1 MKIHPYGESALFVD
15 LEIDEEPER
24 ARRTQAVGRALRRR
38 LASADI
44 VLGAGTLA
52 IIGVGAWDDLDAIIA
67 ESLRAGADDALAAK
81 THVLRAV
88 YDGVDLD
95 EVAHATGMRAD
106 DVIALHASRDYTV
119 ELIGFLPGFAY
130 LVSLDGR
137 LVLPRRPAPRPR
149 VPKGSLAIAG
159 PYTGVYPAV
168 SPGGWHLIGRVLD
181 VDLFDPTRRPPS
193 LFEPGDTVRFTASR
207 PD

>member
-1 MKIHPYGESALFVD
+1 MKVHPYGEGALFVD
-15 LEIDEEPER
+15 LEIEDAPDR
-24 ARRTQAVGRALRRR
+24 GRRTQAVGRALRRR
-38 LASADI
+38 LQSADI

-67 ESLRAGADDALAAK
+67 ESLRGENDDALSVK

-88 YDGVDLD
+88 YDGVDLA
-95 EVAHATGMRAD
+95 EVAQQTGLRPAD
-106 DVIALHASRDYTV
+106 VVDLHTSRDYAV

-130 LVSLDGR
+130 LLSLDER

-159 PYTGVYPAV
+159 PYTGIYPAV

-181 VDLFDPTRRPPS
+181 VDLFDPERRPPA
-193 LFEPGDTVRFTASR
+193 LFEPGDAVRFVPTR

>member
-1 MKIHPYGESALFVD
+1 MKIHPYGEGALFID
-15 LEIDEEPER
+15 LEIDEAPDR
-24 ARRTQAVGRALRRR
+24 ARRTLAVGRALRRR

-52 IIGVGAWDDLDAIIA
+52 IVGVGAWDDLDAIIA
-67 ESLRAGADDALAAK
+67 ESLADDADEARSTK
-81 THVLRAV
+81 VHVLRAV

-95 EVAHATGMRAD
+95 DVARATGMHTE
-106 DVIALHASRDYTV
+106 DVVALHASRDYSV

-130 LVSLDGR
+130 LLSLDAR

-168 SPGGWHLIGRVLD
+168 SPGGWHLIGRVID
-181 VDLFDPTRRPPS
+181 VELFDPARRPPA
-193 LFEPGDTVRFTASR
+193 LFEPGDTVRFVPT
-207 PD
+207 DLD

>member
-1 MKIHPYGESALFVD
+1 MKVHPYGEGALFVD
-15 LEIDEEPER
+15 LEIDDAPDR

-67 ESLRAGADDALAAK
+67 ESLGAGADDTFSPK
-81 THVLRAV
+81 THILRAV
-88 YDGVDLD
+88 YDGVDLED
-95 EVAHATGMRAD
+95 VARTTGMHTD
-106 DVIALHASRDYTV
+106 DVVALHASRDYTV

-130 LVSLDGR
+130 LVSLDER
-137 LVLPRRPAPRPR
+137 LVLPRRAAPRTR

-168 SPGGWHLIGRVLD
+168 SPGGWHLIGRVPD
-181 VDLFDPTRRPPS
+181 VELFDPARRPPA
-193 LFEPGDTVRFTASR
+193 LFEPGDTVRFTPLR
-207 PD
+207 LD

>member
-1 MKIHPYGESALFVD
+1 MKVHPYGEGALFVD
-15 LEIDEEPER
+15 LEIDDAPDR

-67 ESLRAGADDALAAK
+67 ESLRAGADDTFSPK
-81 THVLRAV
+81 THILRAV
-88 YDGVDLD
+88 YDGVDLE
-95 EVAHATGMRAD
+95 EVARTTGMHTD
-106 DVIALHASRDYTV
+106 DVVALHASRDYNV

-130 LVSLDGR
+130 LLSLDER
-137 LVLPRRPAPRPR
+137 LVLPRRPSPRPR

-168 SPGGWHLIGRVLD
+168 SPGGWHHIGRVPD
-181 VDLFDPTRRPPS
+181 VDLFDPARRPPS
-193 LFEPGDTVRFTASR
+193 LFEPGDTVRFAPSR
-207 PD
+207 LD

>member
-1 MKIHPYGESALFVD
+1 MKVHPYGEGALFVD
-15 LEIDEEPER
+15 LEIDEPER
-24 ARRTQAVGRALRRR
+24 ARRTQAVGRALRSR
-38 LASADI
+38 LPSADI
-44 VLGAGTLA
+44 VLGSGTLA

-67 ESLRAGADDALAAK
+67 ESLHDDAVDAFSPK

-88 YDGVDLD
+88 YDGVDLE
-95 EVAHATGMRAD
+95 EVARSTQMSAG
-106 DVIALHASRDYTV
+106 DVVELHASRDYTV

-130 LVSLDGR
+130 LVSLDAR

-159 PYTGVYPAV
+159 PYTGIYPSI

-181 VDLFDPTRRPPS
+181 VDLFDPERRPPS
-193 LFEPGDTVRFTASR
+193 LFEPGDTVRFTSSR

>member
-1 MKIHPYGESALFVD
+1 MKVHPYGEGALFVD
-15 LEIDEEPER
+15 LEIDDAPDR

-38 LASADI
+38 LQSADI

-67 ESLRAGADDALAAK
+67 ESLRGENDDALSAK

-88 YDGVDLD
+88 YDGADLAEVAQQTGLRPADIVDL
-95 EVAHATGMRAD
+95 HAA
-106 DVIALHASRDYTV
+106 RDYLV

-130 LVSLDGR
+130 LLSLDER

-159 PYTGVYPAV
+159 PYTGIYPAV

-181 VDLFDPTRRPPS
+181 VDLFDPERRPPA
-193 LFEPGDTVRFTASR
+193 LFEPGDTVRFVPTR

>member
-1 MKIHPYGESALFVD
+1 MKIHPYGEGALFVD
-15 LEIDEEPER
+15 LEIDEEPDR
-24 ARRTQAVGRALRRR
+24 ARRTQAVGRALRQR
-38 LASADI
+38 LPSADI

-52 IIGVGAWDDLDAIIA
+52 IIGVGAWDDLDAIVA
-67 ESLRAGADDALAAK
+67 ESLRADADDAFSPK

-95 EVAHATGMRAD
+95 EVARAARMSTS
-106 DVIALHASRDYTV
+106 DVAALHASRDYTV

-130 LVSLDGR
+130 LISLDPR

-159 PYTGVYPAV
+159 SYTGVYPSV

-181 VDLFDPTRRPPS
+181 VDLFDPARRPPA
-193 LFEPGDTVRFTASR
+193 LFEPGDAVRFVPFR